1 MDIGKNLST
10 ISKKLSN
17 YNAKLIPVIK
27 NRTVEEV
34 KEVYNCGFREFGEN
48 RLDDYFLH
56 SDKFDDAVFHFI
68 APIQSRKIKVIFENF
83 EFIHTVS
90 RFKEIDLISKL
101 DKKRKVLLQINID
114 KDPNKS
120 GIDPDLIFFIPLLN
134 EPTPGRTTILKFNNF
149 WRLLI
154 IFTLQPIV
162 LYALLI
168 LCMLLIPKFIKAPLS
183 NEAVTCSPLAS
194 KTSNSRLSKFFDTD
208 LE

>member
-1 MDIGKNLST
+1 MDIEKNLNT

-48 RLDDYFLH
+48 RLNDYFLH

-120 GIDPDLIFFIPLLN
+120 GIDPDLIFEYFEYSKNSIDLPIGLMCIPNIQSDPRVVFSKMQSINAELKKKYSEYVGELSMGMSDDY
-134 EPTPGRTTILKFNNF
+134 EIALDYGATIIRVGSK
-149 WRLLI
+149 
-154 IFTLQPIV
+154 IFT
-162 LYALLI
+162 
-168 LCMLLIPKFIKAPLS
+168 
-183 NEAVTCSPLAS
+183 
-194 KTSNSRLSKFFDTD
+194 
-208 LE
+208 

>member
-1 MDIGKNLST
+1 MDIEKNLNT

-120 GIDPDLIFFIPLLN
+120 GIDPDLIFEYFEYSKNSIDLPIGLMCIPN
-134 EPTPGRTTILKFNNF
+134 IQSDPRVVFSKMQSINAELKKKYSEY
-149 WRLLI
+149 
-154 IFTLQPIV
+154 V
-162 LYALLI
+162 GE
-168 LCMLLIPKFIKAPLS
+168 LS
-183 NEAVTCSPLAS
+183 MGNV
-194 KTSNSRLSKFFDTD
+194 R
-208 LE
+208 

>member
-1 MDIGKNLST
+1 MDIEKNLST

-83 EFIHTVS
+83 EFIHPVS

-120 GIDPDLIFFIPLLN
+120 GIDPDLIFEYFEYSKNSIDLPIGLMCIPNIQSDPRVVFSKMQSINAELKKKYSEYVGELSMGMSDDY
-134 EPTPGRTTILKFNNF
+134 EIALDYGATIIRVGSK
-149 WRLLI
+149 
-154 IFTLQPIV
+154 IFT
-162 LYALLI
+162 
-168 LCMLLIPKFIKAPLS
+168 
-183 NEAVTCSPLAS
+183 
-194 KTSNSRLSKFFDTD
+194 
-208 LE
+208 

>member
-1 MDIGKNLST
+1 MDIEKNLNT

-48 RLDDYFLH
+48 RLEDYFLH
-56 SDKFDDAVFHFI
+56 SNKFDDAVFHFI

-120 GIDPDLIFFIPLLN
+120 GIDPDLIFEYFEYSKNSIDLPIGLMCIPNIQSDPRVVFSKMQSINAELKKKYSEYEGELSMGMSDDY
-134 EPTPGRTTILKFNNF
+134 EIALDYGATIIRVGSK
-149 WRLLI
+149 
-154 IFTLQPIV
+154 IFT
-162 LYALLI
+162 
-168 LCMLLIPKFIKAPLS
+168 
-183 NEAVTCSPLAS
+183 
-194 KTSNSRLSKFFDTD
+194 
-208 LE
+208 

>member
-1 MDIGKNLST
+1 MDIEKNLST

-83 EFIHTVS
+83 QFIHTVS

-120 GIDPDLIFFIPLLN
+120 GIDPDLIYEYFEYSKNSIDLPIGLMCIPNIQSDPRVVFSKMQSINAELKKKYSEYVGELSMGMSDDY
-134 EPTPGRTTILKFNNF
+134 EIALDYGATIIRVGSK
-149 WRLLI
+149 
-154 IFTLQPIV
+154 IFT
-162 LYALLI
+162 
-168 LCMLLIPKFIKAPLS
+168 
-183 NEAVTCSPLAS
+183 
-194 KTSNSRLSKFFDTD
+194 
-208 LE
+208 

>member
-1 MDIGKNLST
+1 MDIEKNLST

-68 APIQSRKIKVIFENF
+68 APIQSRKIKIIFENF

-120 GIDPDLIFFIPLLN
+120 GIDPDLIFEYFEYSKNSIDLPIGLMCIPNIQSDPRVVFSKMQSINAELKKKYSEYVGELSMGMSDDY
-134 EPTPGRTTILKFNNF
+134 EIALDYGATIVRVGSK
-149 WRLLI
+149 
-154 IFTLQPIV
+154 IF
-162 LYALLI
+162 
-168 LCMLLIPKFIKAPLS
+168 K
-183 NEAVTCSPLAS
+183 
-194 KTSNSRLSKFFDTD
+194 
-208 LE
+208 

>member
-1 MDIGKNLST
+1 MDIEKNLST

-34 KEVYNCGFREFGEN
+34 KEVNNCGFREFGEN

-120 GIDPDLIFFIPLLN
+120 GIDPDLIFEYFEYSKNSIDLPIGLMCIPNIQSDPRVVFSKMQSINAELKKKYSEYAGDLSMGMSDDY
-134 EPTPGRTTILKFNNF
+134 EIALDYGATIIRVGSK
-149 WRLLI
+149 
-154 IFTLQPIV
+154 IFT
-162 LYALLI
+162 
-168 LCMLLIPKFIKAPLS
+168 
-183 NEAVTCSPLAS
+183 
-194 KTSNSRLSKFFDTD
+194 
-208 LE
+208 

>member
-1 MDIGKNLST
+1 MDIEKNLST

-114 KDPNKS
+114 KDLNKS
-120 GIDPDLIFFIPLLN
+120 GIDPDLIFEYFEYSKNSIDLPIGLMCIPNIQSDPRVVFSKMQSINAELKKKYSEYVGELSMGMSDDY
-134 EPTPGRTTILKFNNF
+134 EIALDYGATIIRVGSK
-149 WRLLI
+149 
-154 IFTLQPIV
+154 IFT
-162 LYALLI
+162 
-168 LCMLLIPKFIKAPLS
+168 
-183 NEAVTCSPLAS
+183 
-194 KTSNSRLSKFFDTD
+194 
-208 LE
+208 

>member
-1 MDIGKNLST
+1 MDIEKNLNT

-27 NRTVEEV
+27 NRTVDEV

-101 DKKRKVLLQINID
+101 DKKRKVLLQINVD

-120 GIDPDLIFFIPLLN
+120 GLDPDLIFEYFEYSKNSIDLPIGLMCIPNIQSDPRVVFSKMQSINAELKKKYSEYVGELSMGMSDDY
-134 EPTPGRTTILKFNNF
+134 EIALDYGATIIRVGSK
-149 WRLLI
+149 
-154 IFTLQPIV
+154 IFT
-162 LYALLI
+162 
-168 LCMLLIPKFIKAPLS
+168 
-183 NEAVTCSPLAS
+183 
-194 KTSNSRLSKFFDTD
+194 
-208 LE
+208 

>member
-1 MDIGKNLST
+1 MDIEKNLST

-114 KDPNKS
+114 KDSNKS
-120 GIDPDLIFFIPLLN
+120 GIDPDLIYEYFEYSKNSIDLPIGLMCIPNIQSDPRVVFSKMQSINAELKKKYSEYVGELSMGMSDDY
-134 EPTPGRTTILKFNNF
+134 EIALDYGATIIRVGSK
-149 WRLLI
+149 
-154 IFTLQPIV
+154 IFT
-162 LYALLI
+162 
-168 LCMLLIPKFIKAPLS
+168 
-183 NEAVTCSPLAS
+183 
-194 KTSNSRLSKFFDTD
+194 
-208 LE
+208 

>member
-1 MDIGKNLST
+1 MDIEKNLNT

-90 RFKEIDLISKL
+90 RFKEIDLIAKL

-120 GIDPDLIFFIPLLN
+120 GIDPDLIFEYFEYSKNSIDLPIGLMCIPNIQSDPRVVFSKMQSINAELKKKYSEYVGELSMGMSDDY
-134 EPTPGRTTILKFNNF
+134 EIALDYGATIVRVGSK
-149 WRLLI
+149 
-154 IFTLQPIV
+154 IF
-162 LYALLI
+162 
-168 LCMLLIPKFIKAPLS
+168 K
-183 NEAVTCSPLAS
+183 
-194 KTSNSRLSKFFDTD
+194 
-208 LE
+208 

>member
-1 MDIGKNLST
+1 MDIEKNLST

-120 GIDPDLIFFIPLLN
+120 GIDPDLIYEYFEYSKNSIDLPIGLMCIPNIQSDSRVVFSKMQGINDELKKKYSDYVGELSMGMSDDY
-134 EPTPGRTTILKFNNF
+134 EIALDYGATIIRVGSK
-149 WRLLI
+149 
-154 IFTLQPIV
+154 IFT
-162 LYALLI
+162 
-168 LCMLLIPKFIKAPLS
+168 
-183 NEAVTCSPLAS
+183 
-194 KTSNSRLSKFFDTD
+194 
-208 LE
+208 

>member
-1 MDIGKNLST
+1 MDIEKNLST

-48 RLDDYFLH
+48 RLDDFFLH

-83 EFIHTVS
+83 EFIHTIS

-120 GIDPDLIFFIPLLN
+120 GIDPDLIYEYFEYSKNSIELPIGLMCIPN
-134 EPTPGRTTILKFNNF
+134 IQSEPREVFSKMQSINAELKKKYSEYVGELSMGMSDDYEIALDYGATIIRVGSK
-149 WRLLI
+149 
-154 IFTLQPIV
+154 IFT
-162 LYALLI
+162 
-168 LCMLLIPKFIKAPLS
+168 
-183 NEAVTCSPLAS
+183 
-194 KTSNSRLSKFFDTD
+194 
-208 LE
+208 

>member
-1 MDIGKNLST
+1 MDIEKNLNT

-120 GIDPDLIFFIPLLN
+120 GIDPDLIFEYFDYSQNSIDLPIGLMCIPNIQSDPRVVFSKMQSINAELKKKYSEYVGELSMGMSDDY
-134 EPTPGRTTILKFNNF
+134 EIALDYGATIIRVGSK
-149 WRLLI
+149 
-154 IFTLQPIV
+154 IFT
-162 LYALLI
+162 
-168 LCMLLIPKFIKAPLS
+168 
-183 NEAVTCSPLAS
+183 
-194 KTSNSRLSKFFDTD
+194 
-208 LE
+208 

>member
-1 MDIGKNLST
+1 MDIEKNLST

-17 YNAKLIPVIK
+17 YNAKLIPVVK

-83 EFIHTVS
+83 EFIHTIS

-120 GIDPDLIFFIPLLN
+120 GIDPDLIFEYFEYSKNSIDLPIGLMCIPNIQSDPRVVFSKMQSINAELKKKYSEYVGELSMGMSDDY
-134 EPTPGRTTILKFNNF
+134 EIALDYGATIIRVGSK
-149 WRLLI
+149 
-154 IFTLQPIV
+154 IFT
-162 LYALLI
+162 
-168 LCMLLIPKFIKAPLS
+168 
-183 NEAVTCSPLAS
+183 
-194 KTSNSRLSKFFDTD
+194 
-208 LE
+208 

>member
-1 MDIGKNLST
+1 MDIAKNLNT

-34 KEVYNCGFREFGEN
+34 KEVYNYGFREFGEN

-120 GIDPDLIFFIPLLN
+120 GIDPDLIFEYFEYSKNSIDLPIGLMCIPNIQSDPRVVFSKMQSINAELKKKYSEYVGELSMGMSDDY
-134 EPTPGRTTILKFNNF
+134 EIALDYGATIIRVGSK
-149 WRLLI
+149 
-154 IFTLQPIV
+154 IFT
-162 LYALLI
+162 
-168 LCMLLIPKFIKAPLS
+168 
-183 NEAVTCSPLAS
+183 
-194 KTSNSRLSKFFDTD
+194 
-208 LE
+208 

>member
-1 MDIGKNLST
+1 MDIEKNLST

-120 GIDPDLIFFIPLLN
+120 GIDPDLIFEYFEYSKNSIDLPIGLMCIPNTQSDPRVVFSKMQSINAELKKKYSEYVGELSMGMSDDY
-134 EPTPGRTTILKFNNF
+134 EIALDYGATIVRVGSK
-149 WRLLI
+149 
-154 IFTLQPIV
+154 IF
-162 LYALLI
+162 
-168 LCMLLIPKFIKAPLS
+168 K
-183 NEAVTCSPLAS
+183 
-194 KTSNSRLSKFFDTD
+194 
-208 LE
+208 

>member
-1 MDIGKNLST
+1 MDIEKNLST

-120 GIDPDLIFFIPLLN
+120 GIDPDLIFEYFEYSKNSIDLPIGLMCIPNIQSDPRVVFSKMQSINAELKKKYSEYVGELSMGMSDDY
-134 EPTPGRTTILKFNNF
+134 EIALDYGATIIRVGSK
-149 WRLLI
+149 
-154 IFTLQPIV
+154 IFT
-162 LYALLI
+162 
-168 LCMLLIPKFIKAPLS
+168 
-183 NEAVTCSPLAS
+183 
-194 KTSNSRLSKFFDTD
+194 
-208 LE
+208 

>member
-1 MDIGKNLST
+1 MDIEKNLNT

-17 YNAKLIPVIK
+17 YSAKLIPVIK

-48 RLDDYFLH
+48 RLEDYFLH

-120 GIDPDLIFFIPLLN
+120 GIDPDLIYEYFEYSKNSIDLPIGLMCIPNIQSDPRVVFSKMQSINAELKKKYSEYVGELSMGMSDDY
-134 EPTPGRTTILKFNNF
+134 EIALDYGATIIRVGSK
-149 WRLLI
+149 
-154 IFTLQPIV
+154 IFT
-162 LYALLI
+162 
-168 LCMLLIPKFIKAPLS
+168 
-183 NEAVTCSPLAS
+183 
-194 KTSNSRLSKFFDTD
+194 
-208 LE
+208 

>member
-1 MDIGKNLST
+1 MDIEKNLST

-68 APIQSRKIKVIFENF
+68 APIQSRKLKVIFENF

-120 GIDPDLIFFIPLLN
+120 GIDPDLIFEYFEYSKNSIDLPIGLMCIPNIQSDPRVVFSKMQSINAELKKKYSEYVGELSMGMSDDY
-134 EPTPGRTTILKFNNF
+134 EIALDYGATIIRVGSK
-149 WRLLI
+149 
-154 IFTLQPIV
+154 IFT
-162 LYALLI
+162 
-168 LCMLLIPKFIKAPLS
+168 
-183 NEAVTCSPLAS
+183 
-194 KTSNSRLSKFFDTD
+194 
-208 LE
+208 

>member
-1 MDIGKNLST
+1 MDIEKNLNT

-27 NRTVEEV
+27 NRTIEEV

-120 GIDPDLIFFIPLLN
+120 GIDPDLIFEYFEYSKNSIDLPIGLMCIPNIQSDPRVVFSKMQSINAELKKKYSEYVGELSMGMSDDY
-134 EPTPGRTTILKFNNF
+134 EIALDYGATIIRVGSK
-149 WRLLI
+149 
-154 IFTLQPIV
+154 IFT
-162 LYALLI
+162 
-168 LCMLLIPKFIKAPLS
+168 
-183 NEAVTCSPLAS
+183 
-194 KTSNSRLSKFFDTD
+194 
-208 LE
+208 